1 MSKFLAAI
9 INPLLALL
17 AAWLGGKKA
26 AQVEE
31 LKSYVETS
39 KKIDAVKPDADAALE
54 WLRDRA
60 KR

>member
-1 MSKFLAAI
+1 MIKFLAAI

-17 AAWLGGKKA
+17 AAWFGGKKA

-39 KKIDAVKPDADAALE
+39 KRMDRVDPADDAFK

>member
-1 MSKFLAAI
+1 MIKLLAAI

-17 AAWLGGKKA
+17 AAWFGGKKA

-39 KKIDAVKPDADAALE
+39 QRMDRVDPADDALK

>member
-1 MSKFLAAI
+1 MIKLLAAI

-17 AAWLGGKKA
+17 AAWIGGKKA

-39 KKIDAVKPDADAALE
+39 KRMDRVDPADDAFK